1 MEYAEYIQKNYYE
14 ACGALQL
21 AYEDLLQNEKEQA
34 RIVRSEEY
42 DALKLTNYL
51 KREAYFLAELPS
63 LAEAKTKIKTLKVKI
78 EYYQNMITL
87 YAICGLK

>member
-1 MEYAEYIQKNYYE
+1 MEYAEYIQKNYSE

-42 DALKLTNYL
+42 DALKLTNDL
-51 KREAYFLAELPS
+51 KREAYFLTELPS

-78 EYYQNMITL
+78 EYYQNIITL
-87 YAICGLK
+87 YTSGLK

>member
-1 MEYAEYIQKNYYE
+1 MEYAEYIQKNYSE
-14 ACGALQL
+14 AGKALQL

-42 DALKLTNYL
+42 DALKLTNDL
-51 KREAYFLAELPS
+51 KREAYFLEVLPS

-78 EYYQNMITL
+78 EYYRDMITL
-87 YAICGLK
+87 YASGLK